1 MENNNN
7 NNNNDSSKSE
17 RKGSLLQQQRLTFQ
31 QKLRQSAI
39 YQTVADSDFFESFEA
54 DEKDLLY
61 KENKELELRIYE
73 LEDELSKKDVELK
86 NANVIISELQKQVKC
101 LQEENSKLQK
111 AFKDSKH
118 NYIELRGR
126 QIVKAKVIGYLI
138 QKPVLYLVR
147 FTTLSEDYEVKK
159 RYNQFENLRSNI
171 AKLKLANS
179 PTEFPE
185 KLIFG
190 NRDEELIKKRVED
203 LNQYLEALL
212 ALNSPLVQQ
221 ELFSFIEKSNTN
233 IDSV

>member
-1 MENNNN
+1 LVVISSRPDQAVHVQIAEC
-7 NNNNDSSKSE
+7 DS
-17 RKGSLLQQQRLTFQ
+17 
-31 QKLRQSAI
+31 A
-39 YQTVADSDFFESFEA
+39 ESQAQPEA
-54 DEKDLLY
+54 
-61 KENKELELRIYE
+61 
-73 LEDELSKKDVELK
+73 
-86 NANVIISELQKQVKC
+86 AG
-101 LQEENSKLQK
+101 QE
-111 AFKDSKH
+111 
-118 NYIELRGR
+118 GC
-126 QIVKAKVIGYLI
+126 
-138 QKPVLYLVR
+138 
-147 FTTLSEDYEVKK
+147 
-159 RYNQFENLRSNI
+159 QFENLRSNI